1 METHTICFALT
12 INNTAVIFGLIL
24 IIARRFHCIW
34 KFLFIATLIDRYD
47 EFGRHRSNSLNATV
61 ENLILSKKSP
71 TLNKLSNKPRGSV
84 PTLTNIP
91 RKMLFRQNQGNQ
103 GGSLPSSPL
112 SSPNN
117 RRRTK
122 ITNPLKFMR
131 KHNDHVEMQP
141 QECCSPKSKR
151 AFEPTHSGSED
162 IDLQCTSFRQMDVG
176 TIEGIDEET

>member
-1 METHTICFALT
+1 MVICFAL
-12 INNTAVIFGLIL
+12 INNKTDSNFWPIL
-24 IIARRFHCIW
+24 FAARRFHCIG
-34 KFLFIATLIDRYD
+34 KILFFSTLIDRYD

-91 RKMLFRQNQGNQ
+91 RKMLIRQNQGNQ

-112 SSPNN
+112 SSPNS

-162 IDLQCTSFRQMDVG
+162 IDLQCTSFRQMDIG